1 MDPASETYLE
11 EQRERL
17 IRALSRVVSNPR
29 ILDAFRSVPRHLFVP
44 AGLEAHAWED
54 RALPLAEGQTISQPT
69 MIAMMLDAL
78 EPETGQRALEIGSGC
93 GYAAAL
99 LSHLVGEV
107 HGVEIRPTLAAMA
120 KEFLARAR
128 VHNVFIHVADG
139 SRGLLE
145 HAPYDCI
152 LVSAGA
158 TRVPRPLVDQL
169 APGGRIAIPVGNGG
183 EQVLKIGVRARVGK
197 DIEWTTGVHCIFV
210 PLLGTD

>member
-11 EQRERL
+11 ERRERL
-17 IRALSRVVSNPR
+17 LASLARVVSNPR

-44 AGLEAHAWED
+44 AGLEAHAWDD

-78 EPETGQRALEIGSGC
+78 EPEAGQRALEVGSGC

-99 LSHLVGEV
+99 LSRVVREV
-107 HGVEIRPTLAAMA
+107 HGVEIRPTLAKMA
-120 KEFLARAR
+120 IESLARAA
-128 VHNVFIHVADG
+128 VTNVTIHVANG
-139 SRGLLE
+139 SLGLPE

-158 TRVPRPLVDQL
+158 VRVPRPLVDQL
-169 APGGRIAIPVGNGG
+169 SPGGRIAIPVGDGG
-183 EQVLKIGVRARVGK
+183 EQVLKIGTRPRTGGEV
-197 DIEWTTGVHCIFV
+197 EWTSNVNCIFV
-210 PLLGTD
+210 PLLGVD